1 MKSTC
6 AKKVRLWQRIKTP
19 VVVWLL
25 CACLLSCRD
34 LFQYSPNEI
43 RLEEDEK
50 NLNARNLER
59 LAAQP
64 QRDTFKFILIG
75 DTQRFYEEVED
86 FVRAAN
92 GVPDVAFVLLAGDI
106 SDFGLSKEFRWIHE
120 RLKNLTV
127 PYVAVIGN
135 HDMLANGSLV
145 YKEMY
150 GPEDFSFT
158 YGATKFVCLNTN
170 SNERGNDGTIPDL
183 PWLTKELSELSEHRN
198 AFVVSHM
205 APFHGGFDRNLEQD
219 YVSLMASNHKV
230 RLSLHGHQHSWS
242 RSIPYGDGKEYV
254 TVGSL
259 DKRNYA
265 LITVEGDQ
273 YRIEEVYY

>member
-6 AKKVRLWQRIKTP
+6 VKEVRLLHWVLTW
-19 VVVWLL
+19 VTAWVL

-43 RLEEDEK
+43 RLEDSEK
-50 NLNARNLER
+50 SLNARALER

-92 GVPDVAFVLLAGDI
+92 GVPGAAFVLLAGDI

-120 RLKNLTV
+120 RLKNLRM

-135 HDMLANGSLV
+135 HDMLANGALV

-150 GPEDFSFT
+150 GPENFSFT
-158 YGATKFVCLNTN
+158 YGATRFVCLNTN

-183 PWLTKELSELSEHRN
+183 PWLTKELTELTEYRN

-205 APFHGGFDRNLEQD
+205 APFHNGFDRNLEQG
-219 YVSLMASNHKV
+219 YVSLMASNPKV
-230 RLSLHGHQHSWS
+230 RLSLHGHQHTWS
-242 RSIPYGDGKEYV
+242 RSSPYGDGKEYV
-254 TVGSL
+254 TVGSM

-265 LITVEGDQ
+265 LISVEGDQ